1 LIWLDNLPICFTKA
15 DGDSLRLIME
25 KTCQGTTP
33 VLGFVSHYS
42 KLFL

>member
-1 LIWLDNLPICFTKA
+1 LIWLDNFPICFTKA
-15 DGDSLRLIME
+15 DDDSLRLIMK
-25 KTCQGTTP
+25 KTCQGTTT